1 MKIRTDYVS
10 NSSSSSF
17 MVVGHAFDNDELVK
31 IAEYNKLFSEYQ
43 DSSDE
48 YNEWSIGAIVE
59 ALEDKFN
66 DLDFKYGLDNYY
78 DEVCVGMTYDK
89 MKDSETR
96 KEFEKK
102 IADRLKEMTGKQ
114 NIEIECLVDGGM
126 EC

>member
-48 YNEWSIGAIVE
+48 YSDWSIGSIVE
-59 ALEDKFN
+59 ALEEKFK
-66 DLDFKYGLDNYY
+66 DLDFNYGLDNYY
-78 DEVCVGMTYDK
+78 DEVCVGMTYEQ

-96 KEFEKK
+96 KEFENR
-102 IADRLKEMTGKQ
+102 ISSRLKEMTGKE

-126 EC
+126 EG

>member
-48 YNEWSIGAIVE
+48 YSDWSIGSIVE
-59 ALEDKFN
+59 ALEEKFK
-66 DLDFKYGLDNYY
+66 DLDFNYGLDSYY
-78 DEVCVGMTYDK
+78 DEVCIGMTYEQ

-96 KEFEKK
+96 KEFENR
-102 IADRLKEMTGKQ
+102 ISDRLKEMTGKE

-126 EC
+126 EG

>member
-17 MVVGHAFDNDELVK
+17 MVVGHAFGNAELVR

-89 MKDSETR
+89 MKDSET
-96 KEFEKK
+96 KKKFEKR
-102 IADRLKEMTGKQ
+102 IADMLKEMTGRK